1 MNFLKITY
9 VVETHPCS
17 HIQEWESSLYIAL
30 WKINRQIQF
39 KNISFSFTCI
49 LMQCFAGLLFTLYYN
64 YYIDLM
70 SQYFTSPK
78 YFFFLFF
85 KNMLQ
90 FLLQLT
96 EKKYQIVKGE
106 TRTDSDARWFL
117 RCRRDIVRL
126 ETLHRHK
133 NK

>member
-1 MNFLKITY
+1 M
-9 VVETHPCS
+9 
-17 HIQEWESSLYIAL
+17 A
-30 WKINRQIQF
+30 
-39 KNISFSFTCI
+39 
-49 LMQCFAGLLFTLYYN
+49 
-64 YYIDLM
+64 
-70 SQYFTSPK
+70 QYFTSPK

-90 FLLQLT
+90 FLFQLI
-96 EKKYQIVKGE
+96 EKNSQIIKRE

-133 NK
+133 KKKKGKTENQIPENI